1 MLDSPFFLTKT
12 NIKTMQNELF
22 KTELISLLMSPEEF
36 DDATYLQRTYEQFVE
51 ELYLFIQ
58 TPFNQATCL
67 FTLYHTRIE
76 LQALQLMPN
85 SKAMKKY
92 REDICFV

>member
-1 MLDSPFFLTKT
+1 
-12 NIKTMQNELF
+12 MQNELF
-22 KTELISLLMSPEEF
+22 KTKLISLLMNPEEF
-36 DDATYLQRTYEQFVE
+36 DDVTSLQRAYEQFVE

-92 REDICFV
+92 RQDICFCQLP